1 MALFMKSSHGYKTL
15 NKKNPVQC
23 DMSYLYFF
31 LFEEL
36 KKLYKRDL
44 INLCKA
50 AACENSSPLNGDW
63 GQVKGEQK
71 PREAKESGHV
81 PAVI

>member
-1 MALFMKSSHGYKTL
+1 ML
-15 NKKNPVQC
+15 
-23 DMSYLYFF
+23 YLYFF

-50 AACENSSPLNGDW
+50 VARGNSSPLNGDW
-63 GQVKGEQK
+63 GQVKGEQ
-71 PREAKESGHV
+71 RLRGEKESGHT
-81 PAVI
+81 PTVI